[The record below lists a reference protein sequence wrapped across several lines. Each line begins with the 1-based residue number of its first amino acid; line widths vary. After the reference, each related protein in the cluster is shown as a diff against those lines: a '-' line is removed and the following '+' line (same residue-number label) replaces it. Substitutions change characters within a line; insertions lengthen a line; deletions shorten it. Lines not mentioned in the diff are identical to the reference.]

1 MTLQPG
7 TDPRVEIA
15 MRTIMIAGAVALALA
30 VTSGTADAQFDGR
43 GVVTGAA
50 IGAGVG
56 AVIGGP
62 PGAVVGT
69 IVGVAVGGPRL
80 PTWLRPGQYQECWYD
95 RAGMRQCRFY

>member
-1 MTLQPG
+1 M
-7 TDPRVEIA
+7 EIA
-15 MRTIMIAGAVALALA
+15 MRSIMMAGVAALALA
-30 VTSGTADAQFDGR
+30 AMSSAANAQFEGR

-69 IVGVAVGGPRL
+69 IVGVAVGGPPL
-80 PTWLRPGQYQECWYD
+80 ATWLRSGRHQECWYD
-95 RAGMRQCRFY
+95 RAGMRHCRFY

>member
-1 MTLQPG
+1 
-7 TDPRVEIA
+7 
-15 MRTIMIAGAVALALA
+15 MRSILIAGVAAGTLLATPSA
-30 VTSGTADAQFDGR
+30 ADVYFESR
-43 GVVTGAA
+43 GVLTGAA

-80 PTWLRPGQYQECWYD
+80 PPWIRGRQQECWYD

>member
-1 MTLQPG
+1 
-7 TDPRVEIA
+7 
-15 MRTIMIAGAVALALA
+15 MRTILIAGVAAITLA
-30 VTSGTADAQFDGR
+30 TSSASANAYFESR
-43 GVVTGAA
+43 SVVTGAA

-80 PTWLRPGQYQECWYD
+80 PTWLRSGRHQECWYD
-95 RAGMRQCRFY
+95 RAGMRVCRFY

>member
-1 MTLQPG
+1 
-7 TDPRVEIA
+7 
-15 MRTIMIAGAVALALA
+15 MRTILIAIICCSALAGAP
-30 VTSGTADAQFDGR
+30 STAKAYFEYEAR
-43 GVVTGAA
+43 SVVTGAA

-80 PTWLRPGQYQECWYD
+80 PLWLRQGRHQECWYD

>member
-1 MTLQPG
+1 
-7 TDPRVEIA
+7 
-15 MRTIMIAGAVALALA
+15 MRRIMIAGAAAVALAA
-30 VTSGTADAQFDGR
+30 SSGATHAQFEGQ
-43 GVVTGAA
+43 GVLTGAA

-62 PGAVVGT
+62 PGVVVGA

-80 PTWLRPGQYQECWYD
+80 PTWIRHGQYQECWYD

>member
-1 MTLQPG
+1 
-7 TDPRVEIA
+7 
-15 MRTIMIAGAVALALA
+15 MRSIMLAAVAVVALAA
-30 VTSGTADAQFDGR
+30 TPGAANAQFEGR

-62 PGAVVGT
+62 AGAVVGT
-69 IVGVAVGGPRL
+69 IVGVAVGGPPL
-80 PTWLRPGQYQECWYD
+80 PSWGRPAQYQECWYD

>member
-1 MTLQPG
+1 MRNVL
-7 TDPRVEIA
+7 IA
-15 MRTIMIAGAVALALA
+15 AVAALVLAMSA
-30 VTSGTADAQFDGR
+30 NAAHAYFEAR

-80 PTWLRPGQYQECWYD
+80 PTWLRPGRHQECWYD
-95 RAGMRQCRFY
+95 RAGMRHCRFY

>member
-1 MTLQPG
+1 
-7 TDPRVEIA
+7 
-15 MRTIMIAGAVALALA
+15 MRKTMIAGAAAFALAA
-30 VTSGTADAQFDGR
+30 MPNAAGAGE

-80 PTWLRPGQYQECWYD
+80 PYWIRTGRYQECWYD
-95 RAGMRQCRFY
+95 RAGMRVCQFR

>member
-1 MTLQPG
+1 
-7 TDPRVEIA
+7 
-15 MRTIMIAGAVALALA
+15 MRGIVLAATVGLALVA
-30 VTSGTADAQFDGR
+30 APHSADAYFEGR
-43 GVVTGAA
+43 SVVTGAA

-80 PTWLRPGQYQECWYD
+80 PPWLRSGRHQECWYD
-95 RAGMRQCRFY
+95 RAGMRHCRFY

>member
-1 MTLQPG
+1 MRKILIAAVVTFGLVMTSSF
-7 TDPRVEIA
+7 A
-15 MRTIMIAGAVALALA
+15 H
-30 VTSGTADAQFDGR
+30 ADFEAR

-80 PTWLRPGQYQECWYD
+80 PTWLRPGRHQECWYD
-95 RAGMRQCRFY
+95 GAGMRHCRFY

>member
-1 MTLQPG
+1 MRITLIAVLMAFGVAMT
-7 TDPRVEIA
+7 
-15 MRTIMIAGAVALALA
+15 
-30 VTSGTADAQFDGR
+30 SSSADAYFESR

-80 PTWLRPGQYQECWYD
+80 PTWLRPGRHQECWYD
-95 RAGMRQCRFY
+95 RAGMRLCRFY

>member
-1 MTLQPG
+1 MRKIL
-7 TDPRVEIA
+7 IA
-15 MRTIMIAGAVALALA
+15 AIAVLALA
-30 VTSGTADAQFDGR
+30 ATSNAANAYFEAR

-80 PTWLRPGQYQECWYD
+80 PTWLRPGRYQECWYD
-95 RAGMRQCRFY
+95 RAGMRLCRFY

>member
-1 MTLQPG
+1 
-7 TDPRVEIA
+7 
-15 MRTIMIAGAVALALA
+15 MRRIMIAGAVIVALA
-30 VTSGTADAQFDGR
+30 VTSHAAHAQFEGR

-69 IVGVAVGGPRL
+69 IVGVAVGGPPL
-80 PTWLRPGQYQECWYD
+80 PNWLRPGQYQECWYD

>member
-1 MTLQPG
+1 
-7 TDPRVEIA
+7 
-15 MRTIMIAGAVALALA
+15 MRKIKMAGAVVCALAA
-30 VTSGTADAQFDGR
+30 TSGVAQAQFEGR

-56 AVIGGP
+56 SVIGGP
-62 PGAVVGT
+62 AGTVVG
-69 IVGVAVGGPRL
+69 IVVGAAVGGPRL

>member
-1 MTLQPG
+1 
-7 TDPRVEIA
+7 
-15 MRTIMIAGAVALALA
+15 MRTITIAGVSALALVAMSGA
-30 VTSGTADAQFDGR
+30 VHAQGQ

-62 PGAVVGT
+62 PGMAVGA

-80 PTWLRPGQYQECWYD
+80 PYWIRGGRHQECWYD
-95 RAGMRQCRFY
+95 PAGMRQCRFY

>member
-1 MTLQPG
+1 
-7 TDPRVEIA
+7 
-15 MRTIMIAGAVALALA
+15 MRTITIASVTALAFLA
-30 VTSGTADAQFDGR
+30 MPGAAKAQGQ
-43 GVVTGAA
+43 GVVTGAV

-80 PTWLRPGQYQECWYD
+80 PYWIRGGRHQECWYD

>member
-1 MTLQPG
+1 
-7 TDPRVEIA
+7 
-15 MRTIMIAGAVALALA
+15 MRSLLIAGVLAFGLA
-30 VTSGTADAQFDGR
+30 PATSQAQDYLPGR
-43 GVVTGAA
+43 SVVTGAA

-62 PGAVVGT
+62 TGAVVGT

-80 PTWLRPGQYQECWYD
+80 PPWLRSGRHQECWYD

>member
-1 MTLQPG
+1 
-7 TDPRVEIA
+7 
-15 MRTIMIAGAVALALA
+15 MRKIMMAGAVALALA
-30 VTSGTADAQFDGR
+30 ATPRAAEAQFEGR

-62 PGAVVGT
+62 PGVVVGA
-69 IVGVAVGGPRL
+69 IVGVAVGGPPL
-80 PTWLRPGQYQECWYD
+80 PNWLRPAQYQECWYD